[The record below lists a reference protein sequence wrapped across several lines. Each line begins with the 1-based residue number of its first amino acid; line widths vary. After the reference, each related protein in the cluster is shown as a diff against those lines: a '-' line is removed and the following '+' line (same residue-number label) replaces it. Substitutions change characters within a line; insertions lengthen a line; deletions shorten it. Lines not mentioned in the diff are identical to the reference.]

1 MTAPGSEDR
10 SFRSLLGRDLGRL
23 REIKAW
29 SSARTWIEALL
40 VDSGAQAVV
49 AHRLAHAARRAGIPL
64 LPAMMR
70 RWSVAFCGVDILPS
84 AVIGG
89 GLVIA
94 HGLGLVVGGTTR
106 IGRDCT
112 LLHGVTLGEAR
123 FDELDCPTLG
133 DRVTVG
139 AGAIVL
145 GGITVGDDAL
155 VGAGSV
161 VIRDVPAG
169 ARVAGTP
176 ARVLDP
182 RPGDPRDDPGEPQT

>member
-1 MTAPGSEDR
+1 MSTPTTEDR
-10 SFRSLLGRDLGRL
+10 SLGALLGRDLQRL
-23 REIKAW
+23 GKIKGW
-29 SSARTWIEALL
+29 SPVRTWIEALCI
-40 VDSGAQAVV
+40 DSGAQAVV
-49 AHRLAHAARRAGIPL
+49 AHRLAHAARGAGIPL
-64 LPAMMR
+64 LPALAR
-70 RWSVAFCGVDILPS
+70 RWSIALCGVDILPS
-84 AVIGG
+84 AEIGG

-106 IGRDCT
+106 MGRDCT

-161 VIRDVPAG
+161 VLRDVPPG
-169 ARVAGTP
+169 ARVAGSP

-182 RPGDPRDDPGEPQT
+182 NPDPETSQT